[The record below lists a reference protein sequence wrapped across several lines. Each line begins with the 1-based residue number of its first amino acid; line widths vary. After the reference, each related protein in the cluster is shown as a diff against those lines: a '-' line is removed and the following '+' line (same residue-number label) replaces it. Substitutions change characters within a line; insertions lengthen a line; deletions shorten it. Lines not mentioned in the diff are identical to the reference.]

1 MLTSYQKTNRA
12 IWPLPG
18 FFQEEQRNADNGVPI
33 IVQFRPKNLNLSW
46 STMYPH
52 IEIAQMTGGS
62 RAVIRGT
69 RVPVS
74 VIAGYLSMGET
85 AQTIVDKIL
94 THLTLAQVRDAIQY
108 YYDHRVEIDHE
119 RKENSEIATQ
129 QNLKIS
135 LGENKYRQITGA

>member
-1 MLTSYQKTNRA
+1 MLTSLPNTKEMNRLYTGDKSYV
-12 IWPLPG
+12 PNVTLVLPHKQG
-18 FFQEEQRNADNGVPI
+18 TDWAR
-33 IVQFRPKNLNLSW
+33 
-46 STMYPH
+46 TYPY
-52 IEIAQMTGGS
+52 IEIVQMTGGPS
-62 RAVIRGT
+62 AVIRGT

-119 RKENSEIATQ
+119 REENTEIVAQ
-129 QNLKIS
+129 QNLKKS
-135 LGENKYRQITGA
+135 LGDNKYRQITGA